1 VPADDSRIDEFRADV
16 AGVRVQA
23 PSPAGERRLLALGV
37 VLMVAGIAAVVIGWY
52 GASGTTTVSD
62 QIPYL
67 ISGGLL
73 GIALT
78 VAGGVLFLRYSLA
91 RLARFW
97 LIRLL
102 HEERVQTDRIVQA
115 LADREEPEGG
125 PS

>member
-1 VPADDSRIDEFRADV
+1 MPADELRADV
-16 AGVRVQA
+16 AGVRVPS

-37 VLMVAGIAAVVIGWY
+37 VLVVAGIAAVVVGWW

-73 GIALT
+73 GVALT
-78 VAGGVLFLRYSLA
+78 IAGSVLFLRYSLA

-102 HEERVQTDRIVQA
+102 HEQRVQTDRIIET
-115 LADREEPEGG
+115 LKDEGG
-125 PS
+125 DLS